1 MKLLHLSDLH
11 LGKRVNEISM
21 LEDQRE
27 ILTKILALC
36 GERRPDV
43 VLIAGDIYDRS
54 VPSTEAVGLLDD
66 FLTALCGRGI
76 PCMIVSGNHDS
87 PERLAFA
94 GRILGQRGIFLAG
107 GYGGAGPPRHPG
119 G

>member
-27 ILTKILALC
+27 ILTKVLALC

-43 VLIAGDIYDRS
+43 VR
-54 VPSTEAVGLLDD
+54 
-66 FLTALCGRGI
+66 
-76 PCMIVSGNHDS
+76 
-87 PERLAFA
+87 
-94 GRILGQRGIFLAG
+94 
-107 GYGGAGPPRHPG
+107 
-119 G
+119 